1 MDEAAF
7 PYLQE
12 QVFTQLQEIHML
24 YGVEEPLKDQT
35 GSDLYPHL
43 LDFDPVHRSRFH
55 TATAHPH
62 VVRGRRTIE
71 RAYSQQQFKLD
82 FFQTIA
88 KIVCSLDD
96 MQVEHI
102 MYTRKIKAG
111 CFLFKSDGDMDN
123 FILKRCY
130 STIYHGLLHYPGVPF
145 MPANLS
151 RPFHYIC
158 HIYADTNSLW
168 LPLVVFIS
176 LLMCSVC
183 FLFSWNHILYFSF
196 FS

>member
-130 STIYHGLLHYPGVPF
+130 STIYHGLLHYPVG
-145 MPANLS
+145 
-151 RPFHYIC
+151 I
-158 HIYADTNSLW
+158 IYCTSVFSHSGIRKGQEKKDTVQLF
-168 LPLVVFIS
+168 LPS
-176 LLMCSVC
+176 G
-183 FLFSWNHILYFSF
+183 
-196 FS
+196 